1 MKFDDDGANV
11 QQGDSTVQRDQGA
24 ARAISV
30 SGDLLQSVDEKCSL
44 IVALQSFIDP
54 SLSWKDLP
62 WFQSITKSEH

>member
-30 SGDLLQSVDEKCSL
+30 SGDLLQKALTRSVD
-44 IVALQSFIDP
+44 
-54 SLSWKDLP
+54 
-62 WFQSITKSEH
+62 